1 MGATPH
7 GAVSALVVATWNV
20 HGTVGLDG
28 RRSLERIV
36 RMLTRLD
43 ADVIALQEFAVSRG
57 RLAAACTELEDRLGR
72 RAIVHPTLDTSFG
85 PFGNTVLTRLPVR
98 EESCLDL
105 RVGSREPRSAIELRL
120 DWNGAPMRLFATH
133 LGLSSAER
141 RAQSE
146 RLAQRIAGVDTPA
159 ILLGD
164 LNEPRRRGSLAALEA
179 QMALGSS
186 PATFPSPCPVLRL
199 DRILVTASLHASRHA
214 RRDVL
219 ARIASDHLPLV
230 ATVECAGR
238 APDSRDSSGEGDAA
252 KSRRRG
258 HGP

>member
-1 MGATPH
+1 M
-7 GAVSALVVATWNV
+7 SALVVATWNI
-20 HGTVGLDG
+20 HGAVGLDG

-36 RMLTRLD
+36 RMLARLD
-43 ADVIALQEFAVSRG
+43 ADVVALQEFAVSRG
-57 RLAAACTELEDRLGR
+57 RLASACAELEDRLGR
-72 RAIVHPTLDTSFG
+72 RAIVHPTLDTPFG
-85 PFGNTVLTRLPVR
+85 PFGNAVLTRLPVR
-98 EESCLDL
+98 EASCLDL
-105 RVGSREPRSAIELRL
+105 RVGSREPRNAIELRL

-146 RLAQRIAGVDTPA
+146 RLTQRIAGVDTPA

-164 LNEPRRRGSLAALEA
+164 LNEPRRRGSLAALDA
-179 QMALGSS
+179 YMALGNS

-199 DRILVTASLHASRHA
+199 DRILVTASLRASRHA

-230 ATVECAGR
+230 AIVEHDDRVTDSDGSAGE
-238 APDSRDSSGEGDAA
+238 ADAA
-252 KSRRRG
+252 ESRRRG